1 MEGGDWQGTVHGV
14 AKSWTQLSDWACMLH
29 YETSR
34 TTIGKRGSTPQH
46 TFSQWP
52 LTPMA
57 MLISPKWYHKLRAS
71 GRQGG
76 SGSWRRWW
84 ELNRRA
90 EPHSGNRGTWEIRGG
105 GALETVC
112 EQVVLRDN
120 KTWFFVKYFFLIV
133 SHFLKVFIEF
143 VTTFFLLY
151 VLGFPGHEAC
161 GILALQPGMKPA
173 TLHWKVNS

>member
-1 MEGGDWQGTVHGV
+1 MAHCKESTYQCRRGGIQFARSPRGRNSNPLQYTCMGNSMDRGDWQGTVHGV

-34 TTIGKRGSTPQH
+34 TTIGKGGSTPQH

-57 MLISPKWYHKLRAS
+57 MLISPKWYHKLQAS

-84 ELNRRA
+84 ELSRRA

-105 GALETVC
+105 GALEIVC
-112 EQVVLRDN
+112 EQVVLRAN
-120 KTWFFVKYFFLIV
+120 
-133 SHFLKVFIEF
+133 
-143 VTTFFLLY
+143 
-151 VLGFPGHEAC
+151 
-161 GILALQPGMKPA
+161 
-173 TLHWKVNS
+173 